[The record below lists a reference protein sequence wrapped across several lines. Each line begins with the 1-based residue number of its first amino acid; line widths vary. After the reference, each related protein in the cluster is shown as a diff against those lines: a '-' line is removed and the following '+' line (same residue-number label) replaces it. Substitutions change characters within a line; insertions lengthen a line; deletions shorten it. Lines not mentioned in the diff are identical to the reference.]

1 MDNSGMLGSKLKPSK
16 ASRNRMC
23 LQAGFKSGQEHVI
36 VLVMVRTY
44 SLPV

>member
-23 LQAGFKSGQEHVI
+23 LQAGFKLGQEQVT
-36 VLVMVRTY
+36 VFVMVSAH